1 MILRV
6 VDGLVQLFDCTIF
19 NKFVSNSSVTVFSHA
34 PGQYERYILSGKSIQ
49 MSILD
54 NGLVLAWYPFTGFF
68 GIAGH
73 VDSSVINVLNYHC
86 YL

>member
-86 YL
+86 FL

>member
-1 MILRV
+1 MIFRV
-6 VDGLVQLFDCTIF
+6 VDGLVQLFDCTMS
-19 NKFVSNSSVTVFSHA
+19 NEFVSNSSVTVCSHA
-34 PGQYERYILSGKSIQ
+34 PGQYDRYILSCKGIQ

-73 VDSSVINVLNYHC
+73 VDSSVINVLNYH
-86 YL
+86 YYV